1 MSQPT
6 LAFGG
11 SKPSIL
17 TVMKLLLTFLLGISL
32 SLNAFAQKKETSGIQ
47 VIYQHQQQLSPLQRN
62 KLADASPELI
72 DFLTKDVTV
81 LVATS
86 NEAVYEFKEK
96 TMKGETVMK
105 PLTEEQ
111 KKKIRSMAPPGS
123 VLTDEDLKNQTGS
136 QTHIKTG
143 YTIYQSFTKN
153 LRLQSQNYAGR
164 LFLIEEEWVN
174 YNWELTGEVATIA
187 DLPCRKAVGKDAKGR
202 VVEAWFTDR
211 IPFSAGPDGFHGL
224 PGLILKISKPGFFTI
239 EAQKITFV
247 TNPVITAPTEG
258 ERIKPGELQQ
268 KRQSTLMNVFGGT
281 TKN

>member
-1 MSQPT
+1 
-6 LAFGG
+6 
-11 SKPSIL
+11 
-17 TVMKLLLTFLLGISL
+17 MKSLPLLLLLIFLG
-32 SLNAFAQKKETSGIQ
+32 LNALAQKKETPGIQ
-47 VIYQHQQQLSPLQRN
+47 VIYQHYQELSPLQRN
-62 KLADASPELI
+62 KLGDASPELI

-86 NEAVYEFKEK
+86 NEAVYETKEK
-96 TMKGETVMK
+96 TMKMATVVK

-111 KKKIRSMAPPGS
+111 KKRIRSQAPPGS
-123 VLTDEDLKNQTGS
+123 VLTDEDLKNHTVS
-136 QTHIKTG
+136 NTHTKVG
-143 YTIYQSFTKN
+143 FTIYQSFTKN

-202 VVEAWFTDR
+202 VVEAWFTDQ
-211 IPFSAGPDGFHGL
+211 IPFSAGPEGFYGL
-224 PGLILKISKPGFFTI
+224 PGLILKISKPGFFTG

-247 TNPVITAPTEG
+247 ADPVIKEPTEG
-258 ERIKPGELQQ
+258 ERIKREELRQ
-268 KRQSTLMNVFGGT
+268 KFQSTIMNVSRGT